1 MGLASAARDYPLE
14 HVGVGIRFN
23 PYGDPTTLCEKPAKI
38 GARIVH
44 HGRYVVSQ
52 LAEVAVPRVLFA
64 AILRRVDQLR
74 PRSPPLPA

>member
-1 MGLASAARDYPLE
+1 MRPKI
-14 HVGVGIRFN
+14 IRLSTLVSEFN

-44 HGRYVVSQ
+44 HGRHVVSQ

-74 PRSPPLPA
+74 PRSPSLPA

>member
-1 MGLASAARDYPLE
+1 MGLASAAQDYPLE
-14 HVGVGIRFN
+14 HVGVGVQSVRR
-23 PYGDPTTLCEKPAKI
+23 PTTLCEKPAKI

-44 HGRYVVSQ
+44 HGRHVVSQ

-74 PRSPPLPA
+74 PRSPPLTA